1 MQFFLGLDH
10 FTDKILFDPSLFVH
24 IRKRLG
30 DQEFDEMNQM
40 IIQKTLNIKPIEN
53 RQDNQKNE
61 NDKESDAKQGIS
73 LVFF

>member
-1 MQFFLGLDH
+1 
-10 FTDKILFDPSLFVH
+10 LFVH
-24 IRKRLG
+24 IRKRLS
-30 DQEFDEMNQM
+30 DQEFDEMSQM
-40 IIQKTLNIKPIEN
+40 IIQKALNIKPIEN